1 MSTLTADRPRASL
14 VGFFVAG
21 LREVTR
27 GRTLYHGWMALLTL
41 LMLAGAYA
49 YSIQLREGLAVT
61 GMHDH
66 VSWGLYISCFTFLVG
81 MAAAAVILVMP
92 TYVLNDQD
100 FKSAVLFG
108 EGLAVSSL
116 VTAIGFVVVDVGGP
130 ERLWHLAPGI
140 GIFNWP
146 RSMLAWD
153 IVVLNGYLVLNLVI
167 PFYILYSHYRGREPN
182 PRYYVPAVFV
192 SILWAVSVHL
202 VTAFL
207 YAGLPARPYWHTAL
221 LGPRFLATAFAAG
234 PALMIIT
241 LAVIRRTTAYA
252 VPDSTIQKLALV
264 ATVAAQVGLVM
275 LVSELF
281 TEFYRTTHHSESAVY
296 LYLGL
301 EGRRDLVPWSWTSV
315 GLVVAAASMLSV
327 HGVRR
332 TPPLLYLACALL
344 FVGVL
349 IEKSIGTI
357 VPGFVPEPWGKIP
370 RYVPS
375 GVEITVC
382 AGLWALGAFVFTV
395 LAKAAIPIELAH
407 MASRPATGED
417 APRHHA

>member
-27 GRTLYHGWMALLTL
+27 GRALYHGWMALLTL
-41 LMLAGAYA
+41 VMLAGAYG

-153 IVVLNGYLVLNLVI
+153 IVVLNGYLVLNLAI

-264 ATVAAQVGLVM
+264 ATVAAQVSLVM

-301 EGRRDLVPWSWTSV
+301 EERRDLVPWSWTSV
-315 GLVVAAASMLSV
+315 GLVVTAAAMLSV

-332 TPPLLYLACALL
+332 TPPLLYVACALL

-407 MASRPATGED
+407 MASPPATGED

>member
-1 MSTLTADRPRASL
+1 MRSL
-14 VGFFVAG
+14 VGFFASG
-21 LREVTR
+21 LREVTQ
-27 GRTLYHGWMALLTL
+27 GRPLYHVWMAVLTMV
-41 LMLAGAYA
+41 MLCGAYA
-49 YSIQLREGLAVT
+49 YSIQLRDGLAVT

-92 TYVLNDQD
+92 TYVLHDHD

-108 EGLAVSSL
+108 EGLAVAAL

-130 ERLWHLAPGI
+130 ERLWHLTPGI
-140 GIFNWP
+140 GVFNWP

-153 IVVLNGYLVLNLVI
+153 ILVLNGYLALNLVI
-167 PFYILYSHYRGREPN
+167 PFYILYSHYRGREPR
-182 PRYYVPAVFV
+182 PAYYVPAVFL

-207 YAGLPARPYWHTAL
+207 YAGLPARPYWNTAL

-234 PALMIIT
+234 PALMIIV
-241 LAVIRRTTAYA
+241 LAVIRRNTAYA
-252 VPDSTIQKLALV
+252 VPKTATQKLALA

-281 TEFYRTTHHSESAVY
+281 TDFYRTTHHSESAVY

-301 EGRRDLVPWSWTSV
+301 EGRRDLVPWSWTSI
-315 GLVVAAASMLSV
+315 GLVVAATAMLSV
-327 HGVRR
+327 HAVRR
-332 TPPLLYLACALL
+332 TPPLLHVACAML

-357 VPGFVPEPWGKIP
+357 IPGFVPEPWGKVP
-370 RYVPS
+370 RYAPTW
-375 GVEITVC
+375 VELTVS

-395 LAKAAIPIELAH
+395 LAKAAIAVELRHA
-407 MASRPATGED
+407 ADPPGARPPGT
-417 APRHHA
+417 